1 MSTATSTDPQTAT
14 PTRIVVSDLSKRFG
28 SVHAVDG
35 LSFVVEPG
43 QVTGFLGPNGAG
55 KTTTL
60 RMALGLITPD
70 SGSATYAGTLYS
82 SLAHPSSQV
91 GAVLETAF
99 HPGRSGR
106 SHLRV
111 YCAAAGL
118 PDERAD
124 AVLAQVGMT
133 DAAKRKTG
141 GYSLGMRQRLG
152 LATALL
158 GDPQVLILD
167 EPANGLD
174 PEGIQWLRNFL
185 RHLAHDQ
192 GRTILVSSHLLAE
205 VQQTVDRIVIIGGG
219 KLVREGTIAELADPA
234 RASVHLRSPN
244 AGTLHQELLDA
255 GAQVETSSPE
265 ELTVRGM
272 PIAAI
277 GHLAFTSGVE
287 LHELRTATTDLE
299 EIYFRLT
306 AGQEEFKGA
315 SNAPDDAPGAA
326 PIPAPAAPEVPSR
339 EVSS

>member
-1 MSTATSTDPQTAT
+1 MSQPTPTEVT
-14 PTRIVVSDLSKRFG
+14 PTRIVVSELSKSFG
-28 SVHAVDG
+28 SVHAVDR

-60 RMALGLITPD
+60 RMALDLITPD
-70 SGSATYAGTLYS
+70 SGSATYGGRPYS
-82 SLAHPSSQV
+82 ALPRPSLRV

-99 HPGRSGR
+99 HPSRSGLN
-106 SHLRV
+106 HLRV

-124 AVLAQVGMT
+124 LVLAQVGMT

-185 RHLAHDQ
+185 QHLAHDQ

-205 VQQTVDRIVIIGGG
+205 VQQTVDRIVIIAGGR
-219 KLVREGTIAELADPA
+219 LVREGTIAELADPA
-234 RASVHLRSPN
+234 RASVQVRSPK
-244 AGTLHQELLDA
+244 ATTLREALSAA
-255 GAQVETSSPE
+255 GAQVETLSRE
-265 ELTVRGM
+265 ELSVSGM

-277 GHLAFTSGVE
+277 GHVAFTSGAE
-287 LHELRTATTDLE
+287 LHELRAASTDLE

-306 AGQEEFKGA
+306 AGQEEFKA
-315 SNAPDDAPGAA
+315 TPVPGAPVA
-326 PIPAPAAPEVPSR
+326 GVTS
-339 EVSS
+339 

>member
-1 MSTATSTDPQTAT
+1 MSQPIRTEVA

-28 SVHAVDG
+28 DVHAVDH

-60 RMALGLITPD
+60 RMALDLITPD
-70 SGSATYAGTLYS
+70 SGSATYGGTQYS
-82 SLAHPSSQV
+82 ALPRPSLRV
-91 GAVLETAF
+91 GAGLETAF
-99 HPGRSGR
+99 HPGRSGL

-118 PDERAD
+118 PDDRAD

-185 RHLAHDQ
+185 QHLAHDQ

-205 VQQTVDRIVIIGGG
+205 VQQTVDRIVIIAGG

-234 RASVHLRSPN
+234 RASVHVRTSN
-244 AGTLHQELLDA
+244 TAVLHKELVAA
-255 GAQVETSSPE
+255 GATVETPTPE
-265 ELTVRGM
+265 ELTVRGI
-272 PIAAI
+272 PIAAV
-277 GHLAFTSGVE
+277 GHLAFTAGVE

-306 AGQEEFKGA
+306 AGQEEFRGLA
-315 SNAPDDAPGAA
+315 TDAPAT
-326 PIPAPAAPEVPSR
+326 PVSPPAPTPMVAS
-339 EVSS
+339 

>member
-70 SGSATYAGTLYS
+70 SGSATYGGTLYS
-82 SLAHPSSQV
+82 SLVHPSSQV

-111 YCAAAGL
+111 YSAAAGL

-174 PEGIQWLRNFL
+174 PEGIAWMRSLLRDFADRGGTVL
-185 RHLAHDQ
+185 L
-192 GRTILVSSHLLAE
+192 SSHLLHE
-205 VQQTVDRIVIIGGG
+205 VQATVDHLVVISHGVVVAAGPLSELLASSSLFLRTPDPDALAGALRAARIGYVPGPDQTFTVDLLDGR
-219 KLVREGTIAELADPA
+219 VTAELVA
-234 RASVHLRSPN
+234 RAALDRRV
-244 AGTLHQELLDA
+244 LL
-255 GAQVETSSPE
+255 T
-265 ELTVRGM
+265 
-272 PIAAI
+272 
-277 GHLAFTSGVE
+277 
-287 LHELRTATTDLE
+287 ELRQSDSGGLEQLFFSLTATE
-299 EIYFRLT
+299 T
-306 AGQEEFKGA
+306 APTQE
-315 SNAPDDAPGAA
+315 AA
-326 PIPAPAAPEVPSR
+326 A
-339 EVSS
+339 

>member
-1 MSTATSTDPQTAT
+1 MSAPTKTYAPATTQ
-14 PTRIVVSDLSKRFG
+14 TRIVVSDLSKRFG
-28 SVHAVDG
+28 SVTAVDQ

-70 SGSATYAGTLYS
+70 SGTATYDGTPYS
-82 SLAHPSSQV
+82 ALSQPASRV

-158 GDPQVLILD
+158 GDPEVLILD

-185 RHLAHDQ
+185 QHLAHDQ

-205 VQQTVDRIVIIGGG
+205 VQQTVDRIVIIAGGR
-219 KLVREGTIAELADPA
+219 LVREGTIAELADPA
-234 RASVHLRSPN
+234 HASVHVRSPN
-244 AGTLHQELLDA
+244 AASLQEALVGA
-255 GAQVETSSPE
+255 GATVETPQPD

-277 GHLAFTSGVE
+277 GHLAYTSGAE
-287 LHELRTATTDLE
+287 LHELRTASTDLE

-306 AGQEEFKGA
+306 AGQEEFKA
-315 SNAPDDAPGAA
+315 T
-326 PIPAPAAPEVPSR
+326 EVTS
-339 EVSS
+339 